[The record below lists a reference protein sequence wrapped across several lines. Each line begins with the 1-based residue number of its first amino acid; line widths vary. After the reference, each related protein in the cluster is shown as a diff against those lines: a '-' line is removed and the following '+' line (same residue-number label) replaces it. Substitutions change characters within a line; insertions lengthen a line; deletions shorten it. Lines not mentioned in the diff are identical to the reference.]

1 MKRIAVLASGNGSN
15 FQAII
20 DQVRDGAI
28 PARIICLI
36 TDNPGAYSIERAAHA
51 GIDVRVIDFRSFNTR
66 SDYDQKL
73 EEAMDETG
81 ADLFVLAGYMRLLN
95 DKTAA
100 KYAGRMINIHPSLL
114 PSFAG
119 LHAQR
124 QAIEYGV
131 KVAGCTVHF
140 VDEGMDS
147 GPIIIQ
153 RVVEVAETDDEDS
166 LAKKIIEHE
175 HQALP
180 YAVQLFCEDRLRIS
194 GRQVQIRE
202 KQINFRP

>member
-1 MKRIAVLASGNGSN
+1 MKRIAVLASGFGSN

-20 DQVRDGAI
+20 DQVQDGVI
-28 PARIICLI
+28 PARIVRLI
-36 TDNPGAYSIERAAHA
+36 TDNPGAYSIERAVDA
-51 GIDVRVIDFRSFNTR
+51 GIEVRIIDFRSFSAR
-66 SDYDQKL
+66 SDYDQEL
-73 EEAMDETG
+73 EQAMDDTG

-95 DKTAA
+95 DNTAA
-100 KYAGRMINIHPSLL
+100 KFAGKMINIHPSLL

-166 LAKKIIEHE
+166 LAKKIMEHE
-175 HQALP
+175 HTTLP
-180 YAVQLFCEDRLRIS
+180 YAVQLFCENRLRVD
-194 GRQVQIRE
+194 GRIVHIRAKDE
-202 KQINFRP
+202 

>member
-1 MKRIAVLASGNGSN
+1 MKHIAVLASGYGSN

-20 DQVRDGAI
+20 EQVRNGVI
-28 PARIICLI
+28 PARIVRLI
-36 TDNPGAYSIERAAHA
+36 TDNPGAYSIERAVDA
-51 GIDVRVIDFRSFNTR
+51 GIEVRIIDFRSFGAR
-66 SDYDQKL
+66 SDYDQEL
-73 EEAMDETG
+73 EQAMDETG

-100 KYAGRMINIHPSLL
+100 KFKGKMINIHPSLL

-119 LHAQR
+119 LHAQK

-153 RVVEVAETDDEDS
+153 RVVEVAETDDEEL
-166 LAKKIIEHE
+166 LAKKIMEHE
-175 HQALP
+175 HRALP
-180 YAVQLFCEDRLRIS
+180 YAVQLFCEDRLRVD
-194 GRQVQIRE
+194 GRIVHIRA
-202 KQINFRP
+202 KNI

>member
-20 DQVRDGAI
+20 DHVREGAI
-28 PARIICLI
+28 PARIVRLI
-36 TDNPGAYSIERAAHA
+36 TDNPGAYSIERAVHA
-51 GIDVRVIDFRSFNTR
+51 GIEVRVVDFRSFSNR
-66 SDYDQKL
+66 SDYDEKL
-73 EEAMDETG
+73 EKAMDETG

-100 KYAGRMINIHPSLL
+100 KFAGKMINIHPSLL

-147 GPIIIQ
+147 GPIIVQ
-153 RVVEVAETDDEDS
+153 RVVDVAETDDADS

-180 YAVQLFCEDRLRIS
+180 YAVQLFCEERLRIN
-194 GRQVQIRE
+194 GRLVHIRE
-202 KQINFRP
+202 KEK

>member
-1 MKRIAVLASGNGSN
+1 MYSMKRIAVLASGYGSN

-20 DQVRDGAI
+20 DQVRNGVI
-28 PARIICLI
+28 PARIVRLI
-36 TDNPGAYSIERAAHA
+36 TDNPGAYSIERAVDA
-51 GIDVRVIDFRSFNTR
+51 GIEVRIIDFRSFGAR
-66 SDYDQKL
+66 SDYDREL
-73 EEAMDETG
+73 EQAMDETG

-100 KYAGRMINIHPSLL
+100 KFKGKTLNIHPSLL

-119 LHAQR
+119 LHAQK

-153 RVVEVAETDDEDS
+153 RVVEVAETDDEEL
-166 LAKKIIEHE
+166 LAKKIMEHE
-175 HQALP
+175 HRALP
-180 YAVQLFCEDRLRIS
+180 YAVQLFCEDRLRVD
-194 GRQVQIRE
+194 GRIVHIRA
-202 KQINFRP
+202 KNI

>member
-1 MKRIAVLASGNGSN
+1 MKRIAVLASGYGSN

-20 DQVRDGAI
+20 DRVRDGAI
-28 PARIICLI
+28 PARIIRLI
-36 TDNPGAYSIERAAHA
+36 TDNPGAYSIERAVDA
-51 GIDVRVIDFRSFNTR
+51 GIEVCAIDFRSFGTR

-73 EEAMDETG
+73 EQAMDETG

-100 KYAGRMINIHPSLL
+100 KFAGKMINIHPSLL
-114 PSFAG
+114 PSFTG
-119 LHAQR
+119 LHAQK
-124 QAIEYGV
+124 QAIDYGV

-147 GPIIIQ
+147 GPIILQ
-153 RVVEVAETDDEDS
+153 RVVDVEETDDEN
-166 LAKKIIEHE
+166 LLVKKIMEHE

-180 YAVQLFCEDRLRIS
+180 YAVQLFCEDRLSIN
-194 GRQVQIRE
+194 GRHVHIRPKDE
-202 KQINFRP
+202 